1 MPSVCKILPLKCSPR
16 WSCEQLSSWETRN
29 YIWLQSALR
38 WFNPFSF
45 FLWVLS
51 SASLDKE
58 MLSMLIQICN
68 SKGSYRRSSY
78 PVSVRRWRTEASSN
92 SMAWWV
98 HHPAKYEQGLLTG
111 HSWADVKD
119 AKGCG
124 KWAQSTGSY
133 ASVPGKGHFRS
144 GLKSLGRTVWGIL
157 LGICP
162 QDSHLQSVLIFG
174 SFRVASSTH
183 KKDVKKVRTGI
194 FPCYIHP
201 STIKFQVCTSKQLP
215 NQENHTTRIY
225 FSFWDQLIPYAL
237 QCLFLLLILAWQDA
251 RGFRVQLTALSWQD
265 GYTEPFAGTWKKE
278 WETLSTLELFKI
290 TLRVLLAD
298 SSAPAGSNC
307 IMLEQKAR
315 HSTAGGRGV

>member
-29 YIWLQSALR
+29 YIWLQSALSDLTH
-38 WFNPFSF
+38 FPFSYEYY
-45 FLWVLS
+45 LQPAWIRRCCPCSYRYVIAKEVLS
-51 SASLDKE
+51 CICQKMKDWGFIKLDGLVGTPSCQVGARTFDRAL
-58 MLSMLIQICN
+58 LSCC
-68 SKGSYRRSSY
+68 
-78 PVSVRRWRTEASSN
+78 
-92 SMAWWV
+92 
-98 HHPAKYEQGLLTG
+98 
-111 HSWADVKD
+111 
-119 AKGCG
+119 KGCQRLL
-124 KWAQSTGSY
+124 KVSTKYRQSY

-201 STIKFQVCTSKQLP
+201 STIKFRVCTSKQLP

-237 QCLFLLLILAWQDA
+237 QGLFQLLILAWQDA

-278 WETLSTLELFKI
+278 WETLSALELFKI